1 MWWINNNPVNT
12 NTTNN
17 NNKLNQNINNMK
29 LNLKALIKT
38 IATLLGVGV
47 VTSFIFYFT
56 TPLFWINTMLITL
69 AIWGVARLYNAFC
82 DDEHNK

>member
-1 MWWINNNPVNT
+1 
-12 NTTNN
+12 
-17 NNKLNQNINNMK
+17 MK

-69 AIWGVARLYNAFC
+69 VARLYNAFC
-82 DDEHNK
+82 DDDNNK